1 MKFERSTAV
10 EIGSAAAL
18 LTGTNPDFFEGTLVE
33 GAV

>member
-10 EIGSAAAL
+10 EIGRAACP
-18 LTGTNPDFFEGTLVE
+18 LTGTNPDFFEGTVVE